1 MLQFIALIGM
11 APSYLYNMFAIIDIE
26 TCGGK
31 FDFKKGRITEICI
44 LVHDGLTV
52 VNKFTSLINPECYI
66 TPYFTGITGITNDM
80 VADAPKFHEIA
91 KTIIE
96 LTEGC
101 VFVAH
106 NVQFDYSFIKDEFAS
121 LGYVYKR
128 ETLCTVRLSRK
139 LIPNRLSYSLG
150 RLCAG
155 LGIEIFGR
163 HRAEGDAL
171 ATAELFD
178 LLLRLKNDHPQYK
191 NKGVTEIMARRIDS
205 IKKYILNKI
214 PETCGVYY
222 FLNKEQQI
230 IYIGKS
236 VNMYNRAISHFN
248 TDDKKGKKMLNDL
261 YNVHFV
267 ETGSELIALLI
278 EAEDIKKHKP
288 LYNRM
293 RKADL
298 FTHAIDY
305 TINKQKVIQFKIVAI
320 DESENALLAF
330 TTYSTARS
338 YLDNWIDEYTLCLQ
352 HCCLTDEGSVCFNH
366 QIKQC
371 NGICQGE
378 EDVETYNKRAS
389 LILQKYSFEHPDF
402 LLMDKGRT
410 HEERSVILVENGSY
424 AGFTYLDQY
433 TDYQSAEEI
442 REVITRSTYYPD
454 TNNMIKAFL
463 QKNRLKKIVL
473 QNQKDPYL

>member
-1 MLQFIALIGM
+1 
-11 APSYLYNMFAIIDIE
+11 MFAIIDIE

-31 FDFKKGRITEICI
+31 FDFKRGRITEICI

-52 VNKFTSLINPECYI
+52 IKKFTTLVNPECYI
-66 TPYFTGITGITNDM
+66 SPYFTSLTNITNDM

-106 NVQFDYSFIKDEFAS
+106 NVGFDYSFIKDEFAS

-139 LIPNRLSYSLG
+139 LMPNRLSYSLG
-150 RLCAG
+150 KLCAG

-178 LLLRLKNDHPQYK
+178 LLLRLKNDNPLYK
-191 NKGVTEIMARRIDS
+191 NKGVTELMTRRIDS

-214 PETCGVYY
+214 PESCGVYY
-222 FLNKEQQI
+222 FLNKEQEI

-236 VNMYNRAISHFN
+236 INMYNRAISHFN
-248 TDDKKGKKMLNDL
+248 SDAKKGKKMLNDL
-261 YNVHFV
+261 YNVNFV
-267 ETGSELIALLI
+267 ETGSELIAILL
-278 EAEDIKKHKP
+278 EAGEIKKHKP
-288 LYNRM
+288 LYNR
-293 RKADL
+293 KSKSEL
-298 FTHAIDY
+298 FTHAIDF
-305 TINKQKVIQFKIVAI
+305 TFSKNKVIQFKIVPYE
-320 DESENALLAF
+320 ESENALVSCA
-330 TTYSTARS
+330 TYSTARN
-338 YLDNWIDEYTLCLQ
+338 YLDSWIDEYTLCLQ
-352 HCCLTDEGSVCFNH
+352 HCNLTEENSICFNH

-371 NGICQGE
+371 NGICAGE
-378 EDVETYNKRAS
+378 EEVEEYNKRAAKV
-389 LILQKYSFEHPDF
+389 LKKYTYEEPDF
-402 LLMDKGRT
+402 ILMDRGRT
-410 HEERSVILVENGSY
+410 SEERVVILVADGSY
-424 AGFTYLDQY
+424 VGYTYIDQFTQC
-433 TDYQSAEEI
+433 SSPEELKDI
-442 REVITRSTYYPD
+442 VKRQVYYPD

-463 QKNRLKKIVL
+463 QKNKLKKIIL
-473 QNQKDPYL
+473 QKQKDTFS